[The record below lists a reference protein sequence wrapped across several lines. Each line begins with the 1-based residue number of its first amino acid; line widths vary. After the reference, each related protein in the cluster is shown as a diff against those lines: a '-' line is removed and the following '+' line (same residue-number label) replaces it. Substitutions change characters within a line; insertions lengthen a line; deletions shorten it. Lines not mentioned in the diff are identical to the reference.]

1 MREFDTSK
9 HSRIEIEGALTA
21 RPAAAL
27 ADIETIVR
35 DILSDVRKRG
45 DDAVV
50 DYTRRFDWP
59 RATASTLE
67 APRSELI
74 RANGTMDPA
83 ALATPRK
90 AADNIT
96 AFHRAE
102 MGSLQSWMTSMGQ
115 GRILGQ
121 IIQPVKRVGIY
132 VPGGKAFYPSTVLM
146 TAIPARVAGVEEIV
160 LCTPAARDGSLHPLV
175 MALASEHVDRVFKI
189 GGAQAVAAMAYGTE
203 TVPRVDVIVG
213 PGNDYVNTAKRM
225 VYGEVGIDMLAGPSE
240 VGIIADDL
248 ANPAY
253 VAADLLAQTEHG
265 PENRGVVI
273 SPSAKFLERCR
284 QELAAQRARL
294 SRQEIL
300 RQSEANLLFI
310 KTTSLSEAIDLM
322 NVLAPE
328 HLELCVAEPLS
339 ILGGIRNAG
348 AILLGENTS
357 APAGDYLAGPSHT
370 LPTAGTARFSSPL
383 SCDTFLKRS
392 SVLYHDAVT
401 AAAIAGDVARFAES
415 EGFDAHAAAAR
426 LRGSKTP

>member
-1 MREFDTSK
+1 MQEFDTSK
-9 HSRIEIEGALTA
+9 QSRGEIEAALTA

-27 ADIETIVR
+27 AEVEGVVR
-35 DILSDVRKRG
+35 AILDDVRKRG
-45 DDAVV
+45 DEAVV

-59 RATASTLE
+59 DAGASTIE
-67 APRSELI
+67 VAQSDLI
-74 RANGTMDPA
+74 RAGGTIDPDQLA
-83 ALATPRK
+83 APRK

-102 MGSLQSWMTSMGQ
+102 MGNLQSWMKSSGQ

-121 IIQPVKRVGIY
+121 MIQPVKRVGIY
-132 VPGGKAFYPSTVLM
+132 VPGGKAFYPSTILM
-146 TAIPARVAGVEEIV
+146 SAIPARVAGVEEVV
-160 LCTPAARDGSLHPLV
+160 LCTPAGRDGALHPLV
-175 MALASEHVDRVFKI
+175 MALANDHVDRVFKI
-189 GGAQAVAAMAYGTE
+189 GGAQAIAAMAYGTE

-213 PGNDYVNTAKRM
+213 PGNDYVNIAKRM

-265 PENRGVVI
+265 PENRGVLI
-273 SPSAKFLERCR
+273 SPSAKLLEACKR
-284 QELAAQRARL
+284 EIVEQRSNL
-294 SRQEIL
+294 SRQAIL
-300 RQSEANLLFI
+300 RATDANLLFI
-310 KTTSLSEAIDLM
+310 KTTSLAEAIDLA
-322 NVLAPE
+322 NVLAAE

-357 APAGDYLAGPSHT
+357 APAGDYIAGPSHT

-383 SCDTFLKRS
+383 SCNTFLKRS
-392 SVLYHDAVT
+392 SVLYHDAAT
-401 AAAIAGDVARFAES
+401 AAALAADIARFAEI

-426 LRGSKTP
+426 IRTSKS